1 MRAPGTDTKTRSTK
15 LLYEHP
21 EPEADD
27 MQNPVDTYMNLVP
40 MVVEQ
45 TSRGER
51 AYDIFSRLLKERI
64 VFVNGP
70 VHDGMSQL
78 VVAQLL
84 HLEAENPSKEISM
97 YINSPG
103 GVVTA
108 GLSIY
113 DTMQYIRPK
122 ISTLVVGQ
130 AASMGSLLLTAGEP
144 GMRFSLPNSNIMVHQ
159 PSGGYQGQATD
170 IMIHARYT
178 EKLKRRLNEIY
189 VKHTGQTLKKVED
202 ALERDNF
209 MSPEEAKDWGLIDEI
224 VENRGKPEGEDA

>member
-1 MRAPGTDTKTRSTK
+1 MTD
-15 LLYEHP
+15 P
-21 EPEADD
+21 I
-27 MQNPVDTYMNLVP
+27 DTYMNLVP

-64 VFVNGP
+64 VFLNGP

-78 VVAQLL
+78 IVAQLL
-84 HLEAENPSKEISM
+84 HLEAENPSKDISM

-122 ISTLVVGQ
+122 VSTLIVGQ
-130 AASMGSLLLTAGEP
+130 AASMGSLLACAGEA
-144 GMRFSLPNSNIMVHQ
+144 GMRFALPNSRIMVHQ

-170 IMIHARYT
+170 IMIHAEET
-178 EKLKRRLNEIY
+178 KKLKGKLNEIY
-189 VKHTGQTLKKVED
+189 SKHTGQTVKAVEK

-209 MSPEEAKDWGLIDEI
+209 MSPEEALEWGHIDEI
-224 VENRGKPEGEDA
+224 VTSRSSEEESS